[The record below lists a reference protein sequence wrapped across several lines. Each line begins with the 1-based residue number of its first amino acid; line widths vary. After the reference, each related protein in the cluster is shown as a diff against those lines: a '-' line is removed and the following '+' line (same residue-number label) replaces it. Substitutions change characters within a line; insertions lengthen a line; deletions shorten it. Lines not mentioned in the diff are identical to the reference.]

1 MFAAWKSGSLVYND
15 AFMMP
20 DHRPPELS
28 ARRKRTAAG
37 RGAARGLHRESRAAE
52 SSVSGSERPASAE
65 TSR

>member
-37 RGAARGLHRESRAAE
+37 RGAARGLHRESRAVE
-52 SSVSGSERPASAE
+52 SSASGGERPASAE